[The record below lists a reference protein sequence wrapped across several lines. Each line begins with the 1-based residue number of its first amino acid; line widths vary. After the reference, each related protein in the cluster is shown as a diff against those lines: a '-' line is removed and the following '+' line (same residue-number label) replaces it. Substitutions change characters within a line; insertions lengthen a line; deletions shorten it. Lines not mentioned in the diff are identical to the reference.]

1 MKLYRCQKN
10 SADAFGFPSPGGF
23 TVIKG
28 SIISDHVAPSF
39 DLGSKFYFRIRN
51 ELIASGVILDRQF
64 QQDYEFA
71 SSTAA
76 GAVVVGSTIS
86 GRAAWNLNSSEE
98 ENHDRM

>member
-51 ELIASGVILDRQF
+51 ELIASGVIRDRQF

-71 SSTAA
+71 LSTAA
-76 GAVVVGSTIS
+76 AAVVVGTTIS
-86 GRAAWNLNSSEE
+86 GRVGWALDDDNK
-98 ENHDRM
+98 